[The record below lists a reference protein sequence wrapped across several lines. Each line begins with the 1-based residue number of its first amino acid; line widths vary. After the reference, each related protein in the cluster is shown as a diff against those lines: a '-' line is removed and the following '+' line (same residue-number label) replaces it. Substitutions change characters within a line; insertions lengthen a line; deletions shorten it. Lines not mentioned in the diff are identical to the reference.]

1 MVEAYPEDTVPRR
14 LHRDRD
20 RIYGAAFHR
29 RVAGMGIAEVLS
41 APASPWQNPFVERV
55 IGSIR
60 QECLDNVIVLSESHL
75 RRVLT
80 SYRFYYHQP
89 DTSRFGQ
96 GHADRRRGA
105 ETAVGPSS
113 PCLK

>member
-1 MVEAYPEDTVPRR
+1 VVEAFPEDTAPRR

-20 RIYGAAFHR
+20 RIYGAAFQR